1 MSKKQ
6 TFGDKVNKAADNNS
20 QKKHVKIIRTF
31 RSKGK
36 NSLKF
41 NETMLAVSS
50 DKNPNAAVKE
60 FLNK

>member
-1 MSKKQ
+1 MAKKQ
-6 TFGDKVNKAADNNS
+6 TFGDKVNKAGDNDS

-36 NSLKF
+36 KSLKF

-50 DKNPNAAVKE
+50 DKNPNAVVKE
-60 FLNK
+60 LFNK